1 MNLSPGI
8 LFSLAG
14 FVVLLIIALLL
25 LRSVLVAF
33 RPEPG
38 EVECSWKFRTVVYV
52 ALSLAVP
59 LWPLTFPLF
68 LLLAHRSYLAGA
80 PRVGVIA

>member
-1 MNLSPGI
+1 MNFSLGT
-8 LFSLAG
+8 LVSLAG
-14 FVVLLIIALLL
+14 FVVLLIVALLL
-25 LRSVLVAF
+25 LRAVLTAF
-33 RPEPG
+33 QPEPG
-38 EVECSWKFRTVVYV
+38 EVERSWKFRTVVYV

-80 PRVGVIA
+80 PRVGVVA